1 MSEKELPK
9 EMPEKENTIEENEA
23 VSISETSE
31 NTLETEE
38 KLTVVSLDKINEE
51 ATTTEENEVVSS
63 SKTSEE
69 KPETETKEEEEEA
82 VISSEEIHEE
92 AESEIDESIKKEYDT
107 LSESELISELRN
119 LVSEKPIQSIKNE
132 VEEISLEFNSKFN
145 EKLETN
151 KEQFLA
157 EGGNII
163 DFHYTSPSKK
173 EFNSVYY
180 NYKEKRN
187 HFYENLKNDLKAN
200 LQKRKE
206 LIEELK
212 GLLNA
217 EESINTTYKHFKDIQ
232 ERWFEAGAIPKDKYN
247 LIWNNYHHHVENFYD
262 FLHLNREFRDLDFK
276 HNLDHKLRLII
287 RAKELAQEENI
298 NKAFRELQMLHKMWK
313 EEIGPV
319 AKEYRD
325 EIWDK
330 FSEAT
335 KTIHDKRFIQMEA
348 LDKEFEVNYESKKQI
363 IDEINSIAQK
373 ENPNHKEWQNAIKE
387 VQRLRDS
394 FFNSGKVPKS
404 KNKEIWNLFKE
415 TTRQF
420 NKDKNTFYKDQ
431 KKEQFTNLEKKLE
444 LIKIAEDNKD
454 NDDFDV
460 VTPLMKE
467 VQNNWKKIGHVPKKD
482 SDKIWKQFK
491 NACNHYFDR
500 LHSKKDEAN
509 KEELTNFTQKEEFLA
524 SLSELTL
531 EGNKE
536 NDLALIKDK
545 INSWKKIGRVPY
557 NKKDIEQKF
566 NKKLDSLFNQLDIDK
581 KDIELIKFENKL
593 NTLASEDDIRKLQNE
608 EFFLAKKVGEVQNEI
623 RQLENNLGFFQHVDK
638 NNPMVR
644 DVHKNIDKH
653 KDNLDV
659 WKRKLSKIRK
669 VRKSL

>member
-9 EMPEKENTIEENEA
+9 EMPEKENTIEENEV
-23 VSISETSE
+23 VSSSEPSE
-31 NTLETEE
+31 DPPETEE
-38 KLTVVSLDKINEE
+38 KVKKEEEKTVVSSEDIIEKD
-51 ATTTEENEVVSS
+51 EVVKS
-63 SKTSEE
+63 SKTSEF
-69 KPETETKEEEEEA
+69 KTKNDDDDDEA
-82 VISSEEIHEE
+82 IVSSEEIHEE
-92 AESEIDESIKKEYDT
+92 PENEVDENIKKEYHT
-107 LSESELISELRN
+107 LSESELISELKK

-132 VEEISLEFNSKFN
+132 VEEIRVEFSSKFN
-145 EKLETN
+145 EELEAS
-151 KEQFLA
+151 KEKFLA

-163 DFHYTSPSKK
+163 DFHYSSPSKK
-173 EFNSVYY
+173 EFNSVYF

-187 HFYENLKNDLKAN
+187 HFYENLKKDLKAN

-247 LIWNNYHHHVENFYD
+247 LIWNTYDHHVENFYD

-276 HNLDHKLRLII
+276 HNLEHKLRLII

-335 KTIHDKRFIQMEA
+335 KIIHDKRFIQMEA
-348 LDKEFEVNYESKKQI
+348 LEKEFEVNFESKKQI
-363 IDEINSIAQK
+363 IDEINSITQK
-373 ENPNHKEWQNAIKE
+373 KNANHKEWQNAIKE
-387 VQRLRDS
+387 VQSLRDT
-394 FFNSGKVPKS
+394 FFSSGKVPKS
-404 KNKEIWNLFKE
+404 KNKEIWDSFKE
-415 TTRQF
+415 TTRNF

-467 VQNNWKKIGHVPKKD
+467 VQNSWKKIGHVPKKD

-491 NACNHYFDR
+491 NACNHYFDK
-500 LHSKKDEAN
+500 LHSKKNEAN
-509 KEELTNFTQKEEFLA
+509 KEELTHFTLKEEFLA
-524 SLSELTL
+524 SLNEFTL
-531 EGNKE
+531 EGNHE

-581 KDIELIKFENKL
+581 KEIELIKFENKL

-608 EFFLAKKVGEVQNEI
+608 EFFLGKKVSEVQNEI

-638 NNPMVR
+638 NNPMVKE
-644 DVHKNIDKH
+644 VYKNIDTQ
-653 KDNLDV
+653 KDQLDV

-669 VRKSL
+669 VRKGL